1 MLLAVSYSAVS
12 GIRSDSNV
20 PSPATSAVVVAELF
34 TSEGCSSCPPA
45 DALLSTLVQQRVG
58 GVTVLGLSEHV
69 DYWNRLGWRDPFSSA
84 AFTSRQ
90 SEYQARV
97 FRASSIYTPQLVID
111 GHLEEIGSDAKA
123 VERAIASA
131 AQAPKAAVDVAAAL
145 ADRAGNLQIQIDVNV
160 PPVVTL
166 YEPADLVVAVTEDQL
181 VSSVERGE
189 NRGRRLKHSA
199 VVRVL
204 TPVDTLSPE
213 TRRWST
219 TTSAAVRPEWKSEN
233 LKVIAFLQEQETR
246 RIVGA
251 GFSNLAARL
260 ETP

>member
-1 MLLAVSYSAVS
+1 VAYSAVS
-12 GIRSDSNV
+12 
-20 PSPATSAVVVAELF
+20 
-34 TSEGCSSCPPA
+34 
-45 DALLSTLVQQRVG
+45 
-58 GVTVLGLSEHV
+58 
-69 DYWNRLGWRDPFSSA
+69 
-84 AFTSRQ
+84 
-90 SEYQARV
+90 
-97 FRASSIYTPQLVID
+97 

-131 AQAPKAAVDVAAAL
+131 AQAPMAAVDITAAL
-145 ADRAGNLQIQIDVNV
+145 ADRAGNLRIQIDVNV

-181 VSSVERGE
+181 VSNVDRGN
-189 NRGRRLKHSA
+189 NRGRHLTHNA

-204 TPVDTLSPE
+204 TPVGTLSLE

-219 TTSAAVRPEWKSEN
+219 TTSAALRPEWKSKH

-251 GFSNLAARL
+251 GFLNLAARP
-260 ETP
+260 EVR

>member
-1 MLLAVSYSAVS
+1 
-12 GIRSDSNV
+12 
-20 PSPATSAVVVAELF
+20 
-34 TSEGCSSCPPA
+34 
-45 DALLSTLVQQRVG
+45 VQQRVG

-69 DYWNRLGWRDPFSSA
+69 DYWNRLGWRDPFSST

-97 FRASSIYTPQLVID
+97 FRTSSVYTPQLVID

-145 ADRAGNLQIQIDVNV
+145 ADRAGNLRIQIDVNV

-166 YEPADLVVAVTEDQL
+166 HEPADLVVAVTEDHL

-204 TPVDTLSPE
+204 TLVDTLSPE

-219 TTSAAVRPEWKSEN
+219 TTSAAVRPEWKSEH
-233 LKVIAFLQEQETR
+233 LKVIAFLQEYETR

-251 GFSNLAARL
+251 GFSNLAARSD
-260 ETP
+260 TP